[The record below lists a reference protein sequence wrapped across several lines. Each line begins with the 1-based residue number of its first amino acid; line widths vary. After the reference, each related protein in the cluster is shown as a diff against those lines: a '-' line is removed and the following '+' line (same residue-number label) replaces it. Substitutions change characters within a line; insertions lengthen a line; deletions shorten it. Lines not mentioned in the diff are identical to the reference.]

1 MTERSPSLS
10 AEQAGPAVLVA
21 AALRGAVAAG
31 LGLGSVAVL
40 VAAVWISSPAP
51 DSGPGEAFH
60 AAAGLWLLAHGAELV
75 RTETLTGAPAPMGV
89 VPLLLAALPVW
100 LVHRAARDVL
110 EPEEGR
116 AAPTPGRA
124 FALVTAGYL
133 LVGGVV
139 ALYARGA
146 SLSARP
152 LSLLFPAVLV
162 VAGAAAA
169 GVWTACGHPVGPPP
183 SWAPVRLHEAMARTR
198 FVRRAEAVGRSAAAG
213 TAVLLGGGALVVAA
227 ALVWHGGPVQE
238 SFLRLADDWGG
249 RVAVLLLALGLVP
262 NAAVWGA
269 AYGLG
274 PGFALGTASTVT
286 PLAFTGHPAVPD
298 FPLLAAMP
306 AQGPGAPPNW
316 AAGAVP
322 VAAAL
327 TVAWFTVRRAA
338 PAHGVR
344 EEAWSPWETA
354 LTTALAAVGCG
365 IGAALLAAAAGGP
378 LGTHALADFG
388 PVWWLTGAATL
399 AWTVVLGVPAALLLR
414 AWRLRGRTK
423 DEQPADAADR
433 AEGVKTRSAKK
444 APGEAKKARGEAKKA
459 RREAKK
465 ASGEAKKAAAEAKKA
480 VAEGAENAP
489 GADDKASGP
498 AEKGARRRWWPW
510 SGSRATEEQDPRSDE
525 APAPASGG
533 GPDVDVEAY
542 DFLPTDPWHARTA
555 DAHPSGPPEPPPATA
570 APDTEPEPEKSEEA
584 EPGTLDTGPEPEPQ
598 ASEPGPP
605 GTEPGPPGTEP
616 GPPGTEPGP
625 PGTEPGPPGTD
636 SGPPDTGPASPAATA

>member
-31 LGLGSVAVL
+31 LGLGSLAVL

-75 RTETLTGAPAPMGV
+75 RTETLTGAPAPVGV

-100 LVHRAARDVL
+100 LVHRAARDAL
-110 EPEEGR
+110 EQEEGR
-116 AAPTPGRA
+116 AAPSPGAA
-124 FALVTAGYL
+124 FALVTGGYL
-133 LVGGVV
+133 LVGGAV
-139 ALYARGA
+139 ALYARGS
-146 SLSARP
+146 SLSAGP

-169 GVWTACGHPVGPPP
+169 GVWTACGRPLGPPP

-213 TAVLLGGGALVVAA
+213 TAVLLGGGALVVAV
-227 ALVWHGGPVQE
+227 ALVWHGGPVQD
-238 SFLRLADDWGG
+238 SFLRLAGDWGG

-274 PGFALGTASTVT
+274 PGFALGTESTVT
-286 PLAFTGHPAVPD
+286 PLAFAGHPAVPD

-306 AQGPGAPPNW
+306 AQGQGTPLNW
-316 AAGAVP
+316 TAGAVP

-327 TVAWFTVRRAA
+327 TVAWFTVRRAV
-338 PAHGVR
+338 PAGGVR
-344 EEAWSPWETA
+344 EEAWSPRETA
-354 LTTALAAVGCG
+354 LTTALAAAGCG

-388 PVWWLTGAATL
+388 PVWWLTGAAAL
-399 AWTVVLGVPAALLLR
+399 VWTAVLGVPAALLLR
-414 AWRLRGRTK
+414 AWRLRGRTEEERPGAVP
-423 DEQPADAADR
+423 D
-433 AEGVKTRSAKK
+433 SA
-444 APGEAKKARGEAKKA
+444 GEV
-459 RREAKK
+459 RERPEPK
-465 ASGEAKKAAAEAKKA
+465 ASGAMEQ
-480 VAEGAENAP
+480 
-489 GADDKASGP
+489 GP
-498 AEKGARRRWWPW
+498 RRRWWPRG
-510 SGSRATEEQDPRSDE
+510 GSRGTEEEPAPQGGETPAPVP
-525 APAPASGG
+525 APAPGNG
-533 GPDVDVEAY
+533 LDEDIEAY

-555 DAHPSGPPEPPPATA
+555 DEPPAPAPEPAPVAGTPDAGPRRAPEAVRESEAGPAAATPPRRAPEA
-570 APDTEPEPEKSEEA
+570 AKEP
-584 EPGTLDTGPEPEPQ
+584 
-598 ASEPGPP
+598 EPGPP
-605 GTEPGPPGTEP
+605 
-616 GPPGTEPGP
+616 
-625 PGTEPGPPGTD
+625 
-636 SGPPDTGPASPAATA
+636 AATP